1 MAIGRISG
9 SVLKSNLTRN
19 GVDLAFETNLLYL
32 DVTNNRIGIGT
43 SEPTTALHVNGT
55 ITASGMT
62 GLSSLSINNTST
74 SDSLT
79 ITTTEDSSTAGPVLS
94 LKRNSASPADTDYLG
109 QINFNGENDA
119 DQEVNYAGITGK
131 ILDASDGTED
141 GIIEFSHIKAG
152 SQVITGRWRSD
163 SLQLLNGTHLTVAGD
178 TTVTGSLT
186 ADGLAYPTSD
196 GTANQV
202 LATDGNGT
210 LSFITVSLDSLNTGG
225 ILFDDNKI
233 TGQRSNENIEIEA
246 SGTGV
251 IEVNSSIVPK
261 TDLSISLGSPTKRF
275 TDAYF
280 GSGTVYIGDES
291 ISSSDAGLVFSAPIS
306 VEGGLT
312 QISDDTTATVINAT
326 KIGNSATTVNSFDS
340 TDYDSVLYY
349 TTTLDESNNK
359 IEVAKVSLCHNTA
372 TSYLAT
378 SGIATSDTD
387 SVHTYS
393 TDINSGTVRLSL
405 FGSSAVNSMTA
416 YQLGLGDNSTAGT
429 SGHTAVVTPNTISGS
444 STTSIDSWSA
454 STYRAVKYFVS
465 VKNTD
470 TNEVNS
476 IEAIVLHNGSS
487 ADIVNYNIVKTGNEE
502 LCTLS
507 AGYDSGTVHLYA
519 VPNNSQTLRIR
530 LHKIILS
537 DSESVVNYD
546 NVYVLP
552 TKTISGSSYTTI
564 DTFEDTKIN
573 GAVYFVTSTNTT
585 DGLYTASEVYV
596 TTDGTESFMVHGP
609 ELAIGGRI
617 YFQTSLSG
625 NKVNLKAHTTGS
637 SNTVINAYRI
647 GMYRFEQGGDFA
659 QTVTLDTAQT
669 ITGAKTF
676 SNAVVMMTNLPT
688 SDPNNAGQLWNNSG
702 VLNISAG

>member
-32 DVTNNRIGIGT
+32 DVTNARVGIGT
-43 SEPTTALHVNGT
+43 SEPTTALDV
-55 ITASGMT
+55 
-62 GLSSLSINNTST
+62 
-74 SDSLT
+74 
-79 ITTTEDSSTAGPVLS
+79 
-94 LKRNSASPADTDYLG
+94 
-109 QINFNGENDA
+109 
-119 DQEVNYAGITGK
+119 
-131 ILDASDGTED
+131 
-141 GIIEFSHIKAG
+141 
-152 SQVITGRWRSD
+152 
-163 SLQLLNGTHLTVAGD
+163 
-178 TTVTGSLT
+178 
-186 ADGLAYPTSD
+186 
-196 GTANQV
+196 
-202 LATDGNGT
+202 
-210 LSFITVSLDSLNTGG
+210 
-225 ILFDDNKI
+225 
-233 TGQRSNENIEIEA
+233 
-246 SGTGV
+246 
-251 IEVNSSIVPK
+251 
-261 TDLSISLGSPTKRF
+261 
-275 TDAYF
+275 
-280 GSGTVYIGDES
+280 SGTVNATAFVGDGSGLTGIS
-291 ISSSDAGLVFSAPIS
+291 ISPTLQDITDNGSTTSNTITVGGLTTTGNLIIQGTISS
-306 VEGGLT
+306 EGGLT
-312 QISDDTTATVINAT
+312 QISDDATATVINAT
-326 KIGNSATTVNSFDS
+326 KIGNSNTIVNSFDS
-340 TDYDSVLYY
+340 ADYDSVLYY

-372 TSYLAT
+372 TSYLVT
-378 SGIATSDTD
+378 SGTATSDTD

-393 TDINSGTVRLSL
+393 TDISSGTVRLNL
-405 FGSSAVNSMTA
+405 LSSSSVNSMTA

-429 SGHTAVVTPNTISGS
+429 SGHTAVVTPSTISGS

-476 IEAIVLHNGSS
+476 MEAIVLHNGSS

-546 NVYVLP
+546 NTYVLP

-596 TTDGTESFMVHGP
+596 TTIGTQSFVVHGP
-609 ELAIGGRI
+609 ELAIGGQI
-617 YFQTSLSG
+617 YFTTSVSG
-625 NKVNLKAHTTGS
+625 NKVNLKAYTTGS

-669 ITGAKTF
+669 ISGAKTF
-676 SNAVVMMTNLPT
+676 TGNIVIGGLNYPTADGTNGQVLTTDGAGNLSFTTVSGTTINNNADNRIITGSATANTLEAESGITYSNNRLTINNQGGLNTVSVNAHNIGNNEFLSLRGGAVSGGIKLQYYSGGWTDAITIDEGTEACLFSIPKVIMSNLPT
-688 SDPNNAGQLWNNSG
+688 SDPGVAGQLWNNSG

>member
-32 DVTNNRIGIGT
+32 DVTNARVGIGT
-43 SEPTTALHVNGT
+43 SEPTTALDV
-55 ITASGMT
+55 
-62 GLSSLSINNTST
+62 
-74 SDSLT
+74 
-79 ITTTEDSSTAGPVLS
+79 
-94 LKRNSASPADTDYLG
+94 
-109 QINFNGENDA
+109 
-119 DQEVNYAGITGK
+119 
-131 ILDASDGTED
+131 
-141 GIIEFSHIKAG
+141 
-152 SQVITGRWRSD
+152 
-163 SLQLLNGTHLTVAGD
+163 
-178 TTVTGSLT
+178 
-186 ADGLAYPTSD
+186 
-196 GTANQV
+196 
-202 LATDGNGT
+202 
-210 LSFITVSLDSLNTGG
+210 
-225 ILFDDNKI
+225 
-233 TGQRSNENIEIEA
+233 
-246 SGTGV
+246 
-251 IEVNSSIVPK
+251 
-261 TDLSISLGSPTKRF
+261 
-275 TDAYF
+275 
-280 GSGTVYIGDES
+280 SGTVNATAFVGDGSGLTGIS
-291 ISSSDAGLVFSAPIS
+291 ISPTLQDITDNGSTTSNAITVGGLTTTGNLIIQGTISS
-306 VEGGLT
+306 EGGLT
-312 QISDDTTATVINAT
+312 QISDDTTATIINTT
-326 KIGNSATTVNSFDS
+326 KIGTSTTIVNSFDS

-378 SGIATSDTD
+378 SGTVTSDTN

-393 TDINSGTVRLSL
+393 TDIDSGTVRLNL
-405 FGSSAVNSMTA
+405 LGSSAVNSMTA
-416 YQLGLGDNSTAGT
+416 YQLSLGDNSTAGT

-470 TNEVNS
+470 TNEVNNM
-476 IEAIVLHNGSS
+476 EAIVLHDGSS

-507 AGYDSGTVHLYA
+507 TGYDSGTVHLYA
-519 VPNNSQTLRIR
+519 VPNNSQTLRIQ

-546 NVYVLP
+546 NVYVPP

-564 DTFEDTKIN
+564 DTFENIKIN

-596 TTDGTESFMVHGP
+596 TTNGTQSFVVHGP
-609 ELAIGGRI
+609 ELAMGGQI

-625 NKVNLKAHTTGS
+625 NKINLKAYTTGS

-659 QTVTLDTAQT
+659 QTVTLDSTQT
-669 ITGAKTF
+669 ISGAKTF
-676 SNAVVMMTNLPT
+676 TAGVLTDTIQSPGSNADLTIDASGTGAVQILTQKVIMSNLPT
-688 SDPNNAGQLWNNSG
+688 ADPNVAGQLWNNAG

>member
-32 DVTNNRIGIGT
+32 DVTNARVGIGT
-43 SEPTTALHVNGT
+43 SEPTTALDV
-55 ITASGMT
+55 
-62 GLSSLSINNTST
+62 
-74 SDSLT
+74 
-79 ITTTEDSSTAGPVLS
+79 
-94 LKRNSASPADTDYLG
+94 
-109 QINFNGENDA
+109 
-119 DQEVNYAGITGK
+119 
-131 ILDASDGTED
+131 
-141 GIIEFSHIKAG
+141 
-152 SQVITGRWRSD
+152 
-163 SLQLLNGTHLTVAGD
+163 
-178 TTVTGSLT
+178 
-186 ADGLAYPTSD
+186 
-196 GTANQV
+196 
-202 LATDGNGT
+202 
-210 LSFITVSLDSLNTGG
+210 
-225 ILFDDNKI
+225 
-233 TGQRSNENIEIEA
+233 
-246 SGTGV
+246 
-251 IEVNSSIVPK
+251 
-261 TDLSISLGSPTKRF
+261 
-275 TDAYF
+275 
-280 GSGTVYIGDES
+280 SGTVNATAFVGDGSGLTGIS
-291 ISSSDAGLVFSAPIS
+291 ISPTLQDITDNGSTTSNAITVGGLTTTGNLIIQGTISS
-306 VEGGLT
+306 EGGLT
-312 QISDDTTATVINAT
+312 QISDDTTATIINTT
-326 KIGNSATTVNSFDS
+326 KIGTSTTIVNSFDS

-378 SGIATSDTD
+378 SGTVTSDTN

-393 TDINSGTVRLSL
+393 TDIDSGTVRLNL
-405 FGSSAVNSMTA
+405 LGSSAVNSMTA

-470 TNEVNS
+470 TNEVNNM
-476 IEAIVLHNGSS
+476 EAIVLHDGSS

-507 AGYDSGTVHLYA
+507 TGYDSGTVHLYA
-519 VPNNSQTLRIR
+519 VPNNSQTLRIQ

-564 DTFEDTKIN
+564 DTFENIKIN

-596 TTDGTESFMVHGP
+596 TTNGTQSFVVHGP
-609 ELAIGGRI
+609 ELAIGGQI

-625 NKVNLKAHTTGS
+625 NKVNLKAYTTGS

-659 QTVTLDTAQT
+659 QTVTLDSTQT
-669 ITGAKTF
+669 ISGAKTF
-676 SNAVVMMTNLPT
+676 TAGVLTDTIQSPGSNADLTIDASGTGAVQILTQKVIMSNLPT
-688 SDPNNAGQLWNNSG
+688 ADPNVAGQLWNNAG

>member
-32 DVTNNRIGIGT
+32 DVTNARVGIGT
-43 SEPTTALHVNGT
+43 SEPTTALDVSGTVNA
-55 ITASGMT
+55 TAFTGDGSGLT
-62 GLSSLSINNTST
+62 GLSNIANSSLINS
-74 SDSLT
+74 T
-79 ITTTEDSSTAGPVLS
+79 ITVVGDDSSGTAVS
-94 LKRNSASPADTDYLG
+94 LGETFKVAGAGGVTTAVSGDT
-109 QINFNGENDA
+109 
-119 DQEVNYAGITGK
+119 VTITG
-131 ILDASDGTED
+131 
-141 GIIEFSHIKAG
+141 
-152 SQVITGRWRSD
+152 
-163 SLQLLNGTHLTVAGD
+163 
-178 TTVTGSLT
+178 
-186 ADGLAYPTSD
+186 PT
-196 GTANQV
+196 
-202 LATDGNGT
+202 GT
-210 LSFITVSLDSLNTGG
+210 LSNVVEDTTPQLGGSLDVNGNSIVST
-225 ILFDDNKI
+225 
-233 TGQRSNENIEIEA
+233 SNGNIVLDPD
-246 SGTGV
+246 GTGV
-251 IEVNSSIVPK
+251 IQVNASVIPE

-312 QISDDTTATVINAT
+312 QISDDTTATIINAT
-326 KIGNSATTVNSFDS
+326 KIGNSVTTVNSFD
-340 TDYDSVLYY
+340 TADYDSVLYY

-359 IEVAKVSLCHNTA
+359 IEVAKISLCHDTA
-372 TSYLAT
+372 TSYSAQ
-378 SGIATSDTD
+378 SGTATSDTT

-393 TDINSGTVRLSL
+393 TDIDSGTVRLNL
-405 FGSSAVNSMTA
+405 LGSSAVNSMTA

-470 TNEVNS
+470 TNEVNN
-476 IEAIVLHNGSS
+476 IEAIVLHDGSS

-507 AGYDSGTVHLYA
+507 TGYDSGTVHLYA
-519 VPNNSQTLRIR
+519 VPNNSQTLRIQ

-564 DTFEDTKIN
+564 DTFENIKIN

-596 TTDGTESFMVHGP
+596 TTNGTQSFVVHGP
-609 ELAIGGRI
+609 ELAMGGQI

-625 NKVNLKAHTTGS
+625 NKINLKAYTTGS

-659 QTVTLDTAQT
+659 QTVTLDSTQT
-669 ITGAKTF
+669 ISGAKTF
-676 SNAVVMMTNLPT
+676 TAGVLTDTIQSPGSNADLTIDASGTGAVQILTQKVIMSNLPIA
-688 SDPNNAGQLWNNSG
+688 DPNVAGQLWNNAG

>member
-32 DVTNNRIGIGT
+32 DVTNARVGIGT
-43 SEPTTALHVNGT
+43 SEPTTALDVSGTVNA
-55 ITASGMT
+55 TAFTGDGSGLT
-62 GLSSLSINNTST
+62 GLSNIANSSLINS
-74 SDSLT
+74 T
-79 ITTTEDSSTAGPVLS
+79 ITVVGDDSAGTAVSLGETFKVAGAGGVTTAVSG
-94 LKRNSASPADTDYLG
+94 DT
-109 QINFNGENDA
+109 
-119 DQEVNYAGITGK
+119 VTITG
-131 ILDASDGTED
+131 
-141 GIIEFSHIKAG
+141 
-152 SQVITGRWRSD
+152 
-163 SLQLLNGTHLTVAGD
+163 
-178 TTVTGSLT
+178 
-186 ADGLAYPTSD
+186 PT
-196 GTANQV
+196 
-202 LATDGNGT
+202 GT
-210 LSFITVSLDSLNTGG
+210 LSNVVEDTTPQLGGSLDVNGNSIVST
-225 ILFDDNKI
+225 
-233 TGQRSNENIEIEA
+233 SNGNIVLDPD
-246 SGTGV
+246 GTGV
-251 IEVNSSIVPK
+251 IQVNASVIPE

-312 QISDDTTATVINAT
+312 QISDDTTATIINAT
-326 KIGNSATTVNSFDS
+326 KIGNSVTTVNSFD
-340 TDYDSVLYY
+340 TADYDSVLYY

-359 IEVAKVSLCHNTA
+359 IEVAKISLCHDTA
-372 TSYLAT
+372 TSYSAQ
-378 SGIATSDTD
+378 SGTATSDTT

-393 TDINSGTVRLSL
+393 TDIDSGTVRLNL
-405 FGSSAVNSMTA
+405 LGSSAVNSMTA

-470 TNEVNS
+470 TNEVNNM
-476 IEAIVLHNGSS
+476 EAIVLHDGSS

-507 AGYDSGTVHLYA
+507 TGYDSGTVHLYA
-519 VPNNSQTLRIR
+519 VPNNSQTLRIQ

-564 DTFEDTKIN
+564 DTFENIKIN

-596 TTDGTESFMVHGP
+596 TTNGTQSFVVHGP
-609 ELAIGGRI
+609 ELAMGGQI

-625 NKVNLKAHTTGS
+625 NKINLKAYTTGS

-659 QTVTLDTAQT
+659 QTVTLDSTQT
-669 ITGAKTF
+669 ISGAKTF
-676 SNAVVMMTNLPT
+676 TAGVLTDTIQSPGSNADLTIDASGTGAVQILTQKVIMSNLPIA
-688 SDPNNAGQLWNNSG
+688 DPNVAGQLWNNAG

>member
-32 DVTNNRIGIGT
+32 DVTNARVGIGT
-43 SEPTTALHVNGT
+43 SEPTTTLHVNGNTT
-55 ITASGMT
+55 ITGDLSVSGAISFDAGTINSVNTGALLVDDNKIT
-62 GLSSLSINNTST
+62 GLRSNENIEISPSGSGNVILGNLTFPST
-74 SDSLT
+74 
-79 ITTTEDSSTAGPVLS
+79 
-94 LKRNSASPADTDYLG
+94 
-109 QINFNGENDA
+109 
-119 DQEVNYAGITGK
+119 
-131 ILDASDGTED
+131 
-141 GIIEFSHIKAG
+141 
-152 SQVITGRWRSD
+152 
-163 SLQLLNGTHLTVAGD
+163 
-178 TTVTGSLT
+178 
-186 ADGLAYPTSD
+186 D

-251 IEVNSSIVPK
+251 IEINSSIIPK
-261 TDLSISLGSPTKRF
+261 TDLSISLGSPSKRF

-312 QISDDTTATVINAT
+312 QISDDDTAIVINAT
-326 KIGNSATTVNSFDS
+326 KIGNSATAVSNFD
-340 TDYDSVLYY
+340 TEDYDSALYY
-349 TTTLDESNNK
+349 TTTLDEINNK
-359 IEVAKVSLCHNTA
+359 IEVAKISLCHDTA
-372 TSYLAT
+372 TSYLAQ
-378 SGIATSDTD
+378 SGTATSDTN

-393 TDINSGTVRLSL
+393 TDIDSGTVILSL
-405 FGSSAVNSMTA
+405 LGSSAVNSMTA

-444 STTSIDSWSA
+444 STNSIDSWSA

-470 TNEVNS
+470 TNEVNNM
-476 IEAIVLHNGSS
+476 EAIVLHDGSS

-507 AGYDSGTVHLYA
+507 TGYDSGTVHLYA
-519 VPNNSQTLRIR
+519 VPNNSQTLRIQ

-596 TTDGTESFMVHGP
+596 TTNGTQSFVVHGP
-609 ELAIGGRI
+609 ELAIGGQI
-617 YFQTSLSG
+617 YFQTSTSG

-637 SNTVINAYRI
+637 ADTIINAYRI

-659 QTVTLDTAQT
+659 QTVTLDTAQS
-669 ITGAKTF
+669 ISGAKTF
-676 SNAVVMMTNLPT
+676 TAGVLTDTIQSPGSNADLTIDASGTGAVQILTQKVIMSNLPT
-688 SDPNNAGQLWNNSG
+688 SDPGVAGQLWNNSG
-702 VLNISAG
+702 VLNVSAG

>member
-19 GVDLAFETNLLYL
+19 GADLAFETNLLYL
-32 DVTNNRIGIGT
+32 DVTNDRVGIGT
-43 SEPTTALHVNGT
+43 SEPSTTLHVNGT

-564 DTFEDTKIN
+564 DTFENTKIN
-573 GAVYFVTSTNTT
+573 SAVYFVTSTNTT

>member
-32 DVTNNRIGIGT
+32 DVTNARVGIGT
-43 SEPTTALHVNGT
+43 SEPTTALDV
-55 ITASGMT
+55 
-62 GLSSLSINNTST
+62 
-74 SDSLT
+74 
-79 ITTTEDSSTAGPVLS
+79 
-94 LKRNSASPADTDYLG
+94 
-109 QINFNGENDA
+109 
-119 DQEVNYAGITGK
+119 
-131 ILDASDGTED
+131 
-141 GIIEFSHIKAG
+141 
-152 SQVITGRWRSD
+152 
-163 SLQLLNGTHLTVAGD
+163 
-178 TTVTGSLT
+178 
-186 ADGLAYPTSD
+186 
-196 GTANQV
+196 
-202 LATDGNGT
+202 
-210 LSFITVSLDSLNTGG
+210 
-225 ILFDDNKI
+225 
-233 TGQRSNENIEIEA
+233 
-246 SGTGV
+246 
-251 IEVNSSIVPK
+251 
-261 TDLSISLGSPTKRF
+261 
-275 TDAYF
+275 
-280 GSGTVYIGDES
+280 SGTVNATAFVGDGSGLTGIS
-291 ISSSDAGLVFSAPIS
+291 ISPTLQDITDNGSTTSNAITVGGLTTTGNLIIQGTISS
-306 VEGGLT
+306 EGGLT
-312 QISDDTTATVINAT
+312 QISDDTTATIINTT
-326 KIGNSATTVNSFDS
+326 KIGTSTTIVNSFDS

-378 SGIATSDTD
+378 SGTVTSDTN

-393 TDINSGTVRLSL
+393 TDIDSGTVRLNL
-405 FGSSAVNSMTA
+405 LGSSAVNSMTA

-470 TNEVNS
+470 TNEVNNM
-476 IEAIVLHNGSS
+476 EAIVLHDGSS

-507 AGYDSGTVHLYA
+507 TGYDSGTVHLYA
-519 VPNNSQTLRIR
+519 VPNNSQTLRIQ

-546 NVYVLP
+546 NVYVPP

-564 DTFEDTKIN
+564 DTFENIKIN

-596 TTDGTESFMVHGP
+596 TTNGTQSFVVHGP
-609 ELAIGGRI
+609 ELAMGGQI

-625 NKVNLKAHTTGS
+625 NKVNLKAYTTGS

-659 QTVTLDTAQT
+659 QTVTLDSTQT
-669 ITGAKTF
+669 ISGAKTF
-676 SNAVVMMTNLPT
+676 TAGVLTDTIQSPGSNADLTIDASGTGAVQILTQKVIMSNLPT
-688 SDPNNAGQLWNNSG
+688 ADPNVAGQLWNNAG

>member
-32 DVTNNRIGIGT
+32 DVTNARVGIGT

-507 AGYDSGTVHLYA
+507 AGYDSGNVHLYA
-519 VPNNSQTLRIR
+519 VPNNSQTLRVMI
-530 LHKIILS
+530 HKISLA

-596 TTDGTESFMVHGP
+596 TTDGTESFVVHGP
-609 ELAIGGRI
+609 ELAVGGRI

-659 QTVTLDTAQT
+659 QTVTLDSTDHHRSKD
-669 ITGAKTF
+669 IFKCSGDDDKP
-676 SNAVVMMTNLPT
+676 TNIGSQQRRTTVEQQWCP
-688 SDPNNAGQLWNNSG
+688 
-702 VLNISAG
+702 